1 MTDSSSEYDSMNEGQ
16 YEAKIGETLK
26 NNQYQII
33 KWLGDGTFSKV
44 WLVKDLISSIHYA
57 LKIQSSQYS
66 DAAVE
71 EIDILKILNEN
82 ENSPQWLDIQKNRI
96 GNQQETHC
104 VKMVDSFV
112 HIVNE
117 TLHHCVVME
126 ILGPTLLDLIRF
138 YEKKNS
144 SMSIQLGKEV
154 TKQVLIGLIYA
165 HEVCQIIHTD
175 IKPENIMIELND
187 QQLKQLINDEEAD
200 DKKKKVKLNDINNGE
215 TFIWNENVIINV
227 NTDLKF
233 KLVDFGNACQ
243 TNQQFEEIQTKEYK
257 SPESIIQA
265 QYSTNTDVWSLACVI
280 FEILTNDYLFNP
292 EGDNEEEEMED
303 LLAMMIEL
311 IGPPTQSFLSKG
323 KRNSQYFE
331 KNGDLKTIKDLQK
344 FNLSDTL
351 IKDYSF
357 EEHEAKQLQDFILF
371 ALKWDPVDRP
381 SSQNLFLHPWLQ
393 QQQQ

>member
-1 MTDSSSEYDSMNEGQ
+1 MTDSSSEYDSINEGQ
-16 YEAKIGETLK
+16 YEAKIGEKLK

-44 WLVKDLISSIHYA
+44 WLVKDLISLSHYA

-66 DAAVE
+66 DAAIE

-82 ENSPQWLDIQKNRI
+82 ENSSKWLDIQKNNI
-96 GNQQETHC
+96 GNQQQTHC

-154 TKQVLIGLIYA
+154 TKQILIGLIYS
-165 HEVCQIIHTD
+165 HDVCQIIHTD
-175 IKPENIMIELND
+175 IKPENIMIELNE
-187 QQLKQLINDEEAD
+187 QQLKQLINDDEAD
-200 DKKKKVKLNDINNGE
+200 DKKKKVKLNNINIGDI
-215 TFIWNENVIINV
+215 FIWKENVLINV
-227 NTDLKF
+227 NTELKF

-265 QYSTNTDVWSLACVI
+265 QYSTNTDIWSLACVT

-292 EGDNEEEEMED
+292 EGEDEEEEMDD

-311 IGPPTQSFLSKG
+311 IGPPKSTFLSKG
-323 KRNSQYFE
+323 KRSSQYFE
-331 KNGDLKTIKDLQK
+331 KNGDLKRIKELQK
-344 FNLSDTL
+344 FTLSNTL
-351 IKDYSF
+351 IKDYDF
-357 EEHEAKQLQDFILF
+357 EENEAKNLEDFILF
-371 ALKWDPVDRP
+371 ALKWDPLDRP
-381 SSQNLFLHPWLQ
+381 SSLNMFMHPWLKQ
-393 QQQQ
+393 

>member
-16 YEAKIGETLK
+16 YEAKIGEKLK

-44 WLVKDLISSIHYA
+44 WLVKDLISSTHYA

-82 ENSPQWLDIQKNRI
+82 ENSQQWLDIQKNCI

-112 HIVNE
+112 HIVDE

-138 YEKKNS
+138 YEKKHS
-144 SMSIQLGKEV
+144 CMSIQLGKEV
-154 TKQVLIGLIYA
+154 TKQVLIGLIYS

-175 IKPENIMIELND
+175 IKPENIMIELNE
-187 QQLKQLINDEEAD
+187 QQLKQLINEEEAD
-200 DKKKKVKLNDINNGE
+200 DKKKKVKLNETNSGD

-311 IGPPTQSFLSKG
+311 IGPPTESFLNKG
-323 KRNSQYFE
+323 KRSSQYFE

-344 FNLSDTL
+344 FKLSDTL
-351 IKDYSF
+351 TKDYDF
-357 EEHEAKQLQDFILF
+357 EEHEAKKLQDFILF
-371 ALKWDPVDRP
+371 ALKWDPLDRP
-381 SSQNLFLHPWLQ
+381 SSQSMFLHPWLQ
-393 QQQQ
+393 Q